1 MFWRFGFHSASA
13 IDALLDKENLT
24 LEELFEEEELL
35 QECKSHNAK
44 LIELYPYLSCE
55 VLSCEIYAVCEAA
68 ITNTEL
74 LTDFW
79 KLLDKPAPLNALQA
93 SYFSKVNNVFF
104 QKKAG
109 EMVTF
114 VRNQP
119 NVVKKILSHI
129 GTSAIADLLLKI
141 ISVEE
146 VPEGQGVVQWLAR
159 ESLIPSLI
167 DRLEPNE
174 DVEVH
179 NTAAQTLLD
188 IIAVSYQNLS
198 PLDALQS
205 YGADGTTPAS
215 LSGGNLLV
223 DELKSAAIMGKLVGF
238 MLDKNAKHST
248 STLTNGIN
256 IVIELIRRYCSE
268 IEQAEY
274 QQHQYHTQM
283 AAAPMERLGPPVPSD
298 AKLCAL
304 AIDLNELL
312 KVIGERLGEFAGLL
326 TTPRNLSEIDT
337 TLGRQ
342 VPLGS
347 ERLKTCELF
356 AEVLHLQYLYTSSPL
371 FERLVPRSQLPL
383 LSNPAANRPETPDV
397 TADPAPPKDVE
408 AKPEG
413 ETKEAGEGEGEA
425 KKEAGEMVKA
435 EGEAAAASG
444 DAGVP
449 AAAAASTSKVA
460 RWEHMTVSDELS
472 IVTEQFVDSRILPM
486 CLELFFQY
494 EWNNFL
500 HSVVY
505 DMIAKVFNTY
515 SFTSTANLRPPPQ
528 DGEGFEPSPSLL
540 AAEERL
546 RKVKES
552 VYKLVVSILL
562 EGRLTERIT
571 QAQRA
576 NDYNVG
582 QPKGVRLGY
591 MGHLTYISDEVCKL
605 IDKCSADFD
614 GQVKAMVVAEEWQEY
629 LNGVLRE
636 TKERDR
642 QPLGGVRPT
651 QTTQPLA
658 VPLVTGLSGFGAGGN
673 LDDSDI
679 GVTPGRGAG
688 AGGNKESATSGDG
701 SDDEDDDLSGGIG
714 ASAGEFAGDGDVA
727 SDQVGGGG
735 SRPLVRAGSSGGV
748 VDWPESN
755 NYD

>member
-1 MFWRFGFHSASA
+1 
-13 IDALLDKENLT
+13 
-24 LEELFEEEELL
+24 
-35 QECKSHNAK
+35 
-44 LIELYPYLSCE
+44 
-55 VLSCEIYAVCEAA
+55 
-68 ITNTEL
+68 
-74 LTDFW
+74 
-79 KLLDKPAPLNALQA
+79 
-93 SYFSKVNNVFF
+93 
-104 QKKAG
+104 
-109 EMVTF
+109 MVTL

-119 NVVKKILSHI
+119 NVVKKILWHI
-129 GTSAIADLLLKI
+129 ATSAIADLLLKI

-146 VPEGQGVVQWLAR
+146 VPIQGVVQWLAR

-198 PLDALQS
+198 PLDTLQS

-215 LSGGNLLV
+215 LSGGNLFV
-223 DELKSAAIMGKLVGF
+223 NELKSAAIMGKL
-238 MLDKNAKHST
+238 
-248 STLTNGIN
+248 
-256 IVIELIRRYCSE
+256 LIRRYCSE

-274 QQHQYHTQM
+274 QQHHYHTQM
-283 AAAPMERLGPPVPSD
+283 AAAPMDRLGPPVPSD

-326 TTPRNLSEIDT
+326 TTPRNFSEIDT

-342 VPLGS
+342 VPLGL

-383 LSNPAANRPETPDV
+383 LSNPAANRPDTPDV

-413 ETKEAGEGEGEA
+413 ETKEAGEGEA
-425 KKEAGEMVKA
+425 KKEAGETVKA

-444 DAGVP
+444 DAGTP

-472 IVTEQFVDSRILPM
+472 IVTEQFVESRILPM
-486 CLELFFQY
+486 WLELFFQY

-528 DGEGFEPSPSLL
+528 DGEVFEPSPSLL
-540 AAEERL
+540 AAMERL

-552 VYKLVVSILL
+552 VYKQVVWILL

-605 IDKCSADFD
+605 IEKCSADFD

-679 GVTPGRGAG
+679 GITPGRGAG
-688 AGGNKESATSGDG
+688 TGVAAVTGGNNGLGGGVRISGD
-701 SDDEDDDLSGGIG
+701 
-714 ASAGEFAGDGDVA
+714 DG
-727 SDQVGGGG
+727 VGGGVRVRGVDGGVGGVGGGVRISGDDDVGGGVRVRGVDGGVGGVGGGVRVRGVDGGVGRVGGGVRISGDAWAVVFASGVLMAAGRQRQG
-735 SRPLVRAGSSGGV
+735 STTGSSAEAACAV
-748 VDWPESN
+748 VSAA
-755 NYD
+755 